1 MTFRFGVFEFVPET
15 GELRRDGV
23 RVRIEPQPARALSLL
38 LERAG
43 NLVTREELKARIW
56 GGETHVDFNR
66 GLAYSIGQVR
76 TALGDSAENPRFV
89 QTLPRR
95 GYRFIAPVEA
105 VGAAHVAPS
114 TGAAPAPD
122 PGGIAGPVPRVRAS
136 RRWWLAAAALVAG
149 VAGVAFGWA
158 VWPVPAAARPMVA
171 VAVFDNETG
180 DPSFDRLAA
189 AAADLVV
196 ERLTALGP
204 DRVGVIG
211 NTPSLRLPRERRD
224 PAAIRRETGA
234 EYLVF
239 GQLQQADGG
248 YRLLAHLIRLD
259 DDTHL
264 WVTRVNR
271 AGPEIPGADEIL
283 ADRTA
288 SAVRLHVIERRR
300 DAPRSTPDAPQTT
313 P

>member
-1 MTFRFGVFEFVPET
+1 MTFRFGVFEFVPGT

-23 RVRIEPQPARALSLL
+23 RVRIEPQPARALGLL
-38 LERAG
+38 LERGGA
-43 NLVTREELKARIW
+43 LVTRDEMKAHIW
-56 GGETHVDFNR
+56 GGDTHVDFDR

-76 TALGDSAENPRFV
+76 TALGDNAENPRFV

-95 GYRFIAPVEA
+95 GYRFIAPIEA
-105 VGAAHVAPS
+105 VGAAA
-114 TGAAPAPD
+114 
-122 PGGIAGPVPRVRAS
+122 AGPPA
-136 RRWWLAAAALVAG
+136 AG
-149 VAGVAFGWA
+149 VAVA
-158 VWPVPAAARPMVA
+158 PAAASEVSAPRPRAAGRWWWGVAAAIVAAAGLGWLAWPAPAATRPVVA

-180 DPSFDRLAA
+180 DPAYDRLAA

-204 DRVGVIG
+204 DRVGIVG
-211 NTPSLRLPRERRD
+211 NTPLLRLPRAQRD

-239 GQLQQADGG
+239 GQLQQAEGG

-264 WVTRVNR
+264 WVTRVTR
-271 AGPEIPGADEIL
+271 AGPDLPGADELL

-288 SAVRLHVIERRR
+288 SAVRLHVIERRP
-300 DAPRSTPDAPQTT
+300 DAPRSTPDAPQAI